1 MKCAIY
7 RWIVF
12 IKLSNQNHSNH
23 KIIIYSISHF
33 VVNLYEQSFAIVWQV
48 ESSSNF
54 AKKTQFYIN
63 FKMDIVMKKYLCS
76 VFSTNLFWKRRNCES
91 NRWWCKDVNKV
102 TFKKILLIKKEWS
115 TFISSRTCQNII
127 TPIWLKTSSRHS

>member
-48 ESSSNF
+48 ESPSNF
-54 AKKTQFYIN
+54 AKKNTILYKLQNGYCN
-63 FKMDIVMKKYLCS
+63 KK
-76 VFSTNLFWKRRNCES
+76 VFVLIFLKFCFE
-91 NRWWCKDVNKV
+91 KEEMVKV
-102 TFKKILLIKKEWS
+102 TAGDVKMWTKL
-115 TFISSRTCQNII
+115 
-127 TPIWLKTSSRHS
+127 HSKRFYW